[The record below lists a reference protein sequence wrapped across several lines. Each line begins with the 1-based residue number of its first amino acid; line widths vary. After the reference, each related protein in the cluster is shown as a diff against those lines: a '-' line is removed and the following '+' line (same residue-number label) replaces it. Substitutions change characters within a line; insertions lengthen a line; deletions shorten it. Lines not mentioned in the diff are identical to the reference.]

1 MISRELD
8 SSALISR
15 VRQNDYSMLNRRVEE
30 NGRMPGLDLEARTA
44 QADGGRPSA
53 TLARAPWPHD
63 FCRQACRRPRLRCTR
78 TQASWRTT
86 CWPAVCSR
94 ASIWTSPPP
103 LTTGTSTRRAPRS
116 PRRAAAW
123 IAWVGAEPCTA
134 TVAAQ
139 RTTRLDGT
147 IPAPASP
154 PSLHLHLL
162 FLLHHRLLYFLHHRE
177 SPSSLRSPP
186 ITPDLAPPGTPSW
199 PRSTR

>member
-1 MISRELD
+1 MNSTHLRSSPACGRTTTRCSTVASKRTVGCPDWISRP
-8 SSALISR
+8 A
-15 VRQNDYSMLNRRVEE
+15 
-30 NGRMPGLDLEARTA
+30 PHKPTA
-44 QADGGRPSA
+44 AAHLPPFS
-53 TLARAPWPHD
+53 RAPWPHD